1 MSASI
6 VWQKLSLAAI
16 AASLI
21 PMAASPA
28 RAFNFSR
35 GGTSVSG
42 QGQFSSVSGVTTI
55 DFESGAP
62 TSGFATY
69 STVYG
74 PNPVLS
80 GAGSFRPMA
89 DNASHFLS
97 VAPTSGSG
105 LNNPTTIEFA
115 DKLDYFGLYWGSI
128 GWYDSIEF
136 YNGSTQVASFTGEDA
151 SGIPGSSGSW
161 TDPEYN
167 MYVNFFADGGESF
180 DKIVLNASAIA
191 FESDNHAYRVAS
203 VPEPSAVLGLL
214 GLSGILAAGSLK
226 KRQEKSSSAIANNV

>member
-6 VWQKLSLAAI
+6 GWQRLSLAAI

-28 RAFNFSR
+28 SAFSFSR
-35 GGTSVSG
+35 GGTSVPG

-69 STVYG
+69 STANG
-74 PNPVLS
+74 PNPILS

-97 VAPTSGSG
+97 VAPTSGG
-105 LNNPTTIEFA
+105 LDNPTTIEFA
-115 DKLDYFGLYWGSI
+115 EKLDYFGLYWGST

-136 YNGSTQVASFTGEDA
+136 YNGSTQVASFTGEDV
-151 SGIPGSSGSW
+151 SGIPGVSGNW

-167 MYVNFFADGGESF
+167 MYVNFFAETGESF
-180 DKIVLNASAIA
+180 DKIVLNATHIA
-191 FESDNHAYRVAS
+191 FETDNHAYRVAA

-214 GLSGILAAGSLK
+214 GLGAIAAGSLK
-226 KRQEKSSSAIANNV
+226 KRQEKSSNSVAKNA